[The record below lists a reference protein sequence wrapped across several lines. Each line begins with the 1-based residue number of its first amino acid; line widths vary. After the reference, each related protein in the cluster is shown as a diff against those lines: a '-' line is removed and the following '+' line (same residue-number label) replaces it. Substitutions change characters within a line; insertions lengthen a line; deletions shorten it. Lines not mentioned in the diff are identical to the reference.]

1 MQKGCDQ
8 IKTSCTE
15 AGGKIVTIREASA
28 GLGLLFIPIQEGLLS
43 QLEFSIIL
51 SIDNSQNNAKF

>member
-1 MQKGCDQ
+1 MQKGCNK

-15 AGGKIVTIREASA
+15 TGGKIATICEALA
-28 GLGLLFIPIQEGLLS
+28 GLGLLFIPIQENLLS